1 MAYRIV
7 MHSINAVRKNLIEA
21 FPLHGERVSIQPQDM
36 IWVNSSDG
44 FLNAL
49 IESRKTDVLRIA
61 RLIQRVISS
70 NPWIVLVSCCNL
82 LPQPYC
88 PVLMILEIPE
98 SSVAGRVIRMP
109 VPVLSTR
116 SGVHIQN
123 GVYLFFCA
131 LSWGITHQHHAVV
144 ALEDSYQFYHPIQM
158 FETRFLQ
165 YPWVHI
171 ILKMAIIERDP
182 YAIQS
187 QPSKELGVR
196 LSEEILEPSVEKEFV
211 LLWP

>member
-1 MAYRIV
+1 
-7 MHSINAVRKNLIEA
+7 
-21 FPLHGERVSIQPQDM
+21 
-36 IWVNSSDG
+36 
-44 FLNAL
+44 
-49 IESRKTDVLRIA
+49 
-61 RLIQRVISS
+61 
-70 NPWIVLVSCCNL
+70 
-82 LPQPYC
+82 
-88 PVLMILEIPE
+88 MILEIPE

-123 GVYLFFCA
+123 GVYLLFCA
-131 LSWGITHQHHAVV
+131 
-144 ALEDSYQFYHPIQM
+144 QFYHPIQM